1 MLSRRTLLL
10 ADDSPTVQK
19 VVSLTFADEGL
30 EVLTASGGEEALAR
44 LGETV
49 PDVLLADVHMPAPG
63 GYELCARVKRDP
75 RTARVPVLL
84 LVGTF
89 EPFDEA
95 EARRVGADGVLT
107 KPFQSIRDLVS
118 KVGGLIGGN
127 TEQNRAAASARA
139 ADTPARPEDDDAAT
153 AAHESPSLA
162 AEDVQ
167 PHPAFAGFD
176 AADDDSIE
184 SVPADDFVAA
194 GRGRSEDVAAEFVAA
209 DAPFAR
215 AAAGEP
221 FAQRA
226 DGVVEEVRAVE
237 AAAVAEASSFGAAA
251 AGRGPS
257 GYTAARFNAPQAG
270 AGQRPARAPQ
280 PPSDDSLL
288 ELGDL
293 TSPESRTASDVDDLI
308 LDIGDDEDAADAL
321 ASERVEASES
331 AEVFGAVDVEVEA
344 SAEPPAEISPANL
357 SSAWSDAPLVEVTPA
372 PPATHAPASEG
383 AAEVVEPEFE
393 IEAEAAPG
401 AESAAASV
409 DVEAVETLDAP
420 AVAASAAT
428 LAEVERPEVTR
439 SEVADAG
446 VDESAGAAQ
455 LSPETVDAIARRV
468 VELMSDRAV
477 REIAWEVV
485 PDLAE
490 RLIRERLEKEN
501 TRTSYGESVN
511 R

>member
-1 MLSRRTLLL
+1 MSRCTLLL

-107 KPFQSIRDLVS
+107 KPFQSIRELVS
-118 KVGGLIGGN
+118 KVGGLIGGHS
-127 TEQNRAAASARA
+127 EQSRKAAAGR
-139 ADTPARPEDDDAAT
+139 DDT
-153 AAHESPSLA
+153 AAPAEAVDAEAHEAPLA
-162 AEDVQ
+162 AEGVQ

-176 AADDDSIE
+176 ADDESIE

-194 GRGRSEDVAAEFVAA
+194 GRARAEDDAAEFVAA
-209 DAPFAR
+209 AAPFAR
-215 AAAGEP
+215 STAGEP
-221 FAQRA
+221 FARRA
-226 DGVVEEVRAVE
+226 AGAAEEVRAVE
-237 AAAVAEASSFGAAA
+237 ASAVAEASSFGAAA
-251 AGRGPS
+251 GGRGPG
-257 GYTAARFNAPQAG
+257 GYAAARFNAPRADAG
-270 AGQRPARAPQ
+270 FAARPPQ
-280 PPSDDSLL
+280 PPPDDSLL
-288 ELGDL
+288 ELGEL
-293 TSPESRTASDVDDLI
+293 TSPQPRTTADVDDLI
-308 LDIGDDEDAADAL
+308 LDIGDDDEGAAVAQ
-321 ASERVEASES
+321 VEAFES
-331 AEVFGAVDVEVEA
+331 AEASAPAEVLGAIEVEAEA
-344 SAEPPAEISPANL
+344 SAETPAEISPANL
-357 SSAWSDAPLVEVTPA
+357 SSAWSDAPLVDVTPA
-372 PPATHAPASEG
+372 PSATPAPVFED
-383 AAEVVEPEFE
+383 AAEVVEPELQ

-409 DVEAVETLDAP
+409 DVEAVETHDAP
-420 AVAASAAT
+420 PFAASATT
-428 LAEVERPEVTR
+428 LAEVGRPEVAGSR
-439 SEVADAG
+439 VDDA
-446 VDESAGAAQ
+446 SGAPQ
-455 LSPETVDAIARRV
+455 LSPEMVDAVARRV

-501 TRTSYGESVN
+501 TLTR
-511 R
+511 